1 MYLKSLEL
9 FGFKSFA
16 PKTVMNFHRGVTA
29 VVGPNGCG
37 KSNVLDAMR
46 WVLGEQ
52 SAKALRG
59 GEMADVI
66 FSGTD
71 SRAAVGMAEVTMTF
85 DECEEALG
93 LDWHEVAITRRVFR
107 DGGSE
112 YLLNKTPCRLKDIHQ
127 MFMDT
132 GIGRSAYSIMEQG
145 KIDMI
150 LSSRPE
156 DRRAIFEE
164 AAGITKYKSQ
174 KKEALRKL
182 EATDANL
189 LRLADIIKE
198 VKRQIG
204 SLQRQAGKA
213 RRYQSLIGDLKMLE
227 THAAKRQHDLLAGQR
242 EAATEEL
249 ARLADRHIECE
260 QEIESQESQVG
271 VQRSALEEM
280 EQRLI
285 HARQTLSELRT
296 RISNHENRI
305 VFNEERAEEFTGL
318 VERYRGDVAA
328 AEEKFRIAETQLR
341 DTDTELEQITALLAS
356 ELRVMEETQAATAA
370 LTSQRQE
377 AERTIAQIGN
387 DSARIESRVSGLRG
401 QISGVMQQRDG
412 AEARLQ
418 ILSGELEQLTFAFA
432 EHTDRLRDGQAE
444 LDRGTADLEQ
454 RTAAL
459 ASAEQQLRE
468 TQGGLAA
475 IENEFRDAQRSL
487 AEKQS
492 KLEVLRHL
500 NEGGEGFSEGTQA
513 VLKGLDNPE
522 FYKPAVLGALAQ
534 FIEVDPEYVTAVEAA
549 LGANLQ
555 AIVMK
560 DTLVAEAIVKTLT
573 AQKMG
578 KASLALRELDRHFEH
593 SAESLTPPEGAV
605 DWLINK
611 IKPQAEVQRLVERLV
626 NHTVLVPDLE
636 TALRIFPQRGSAIVT
651 LTGDVLT
658 RDGILNGGA
667 TGEATNS
674 VLQRKNQIHALEAE
688 EQQMQATL
696 DGVTQRRAELELAIE
711 TAQARLEEA
720 REEKQNATLHV
731 STLRNQ
737 LAMIEREAK
746 ETERKQQNLEGERA
760 SSEARH
766 REAADRV
773 GGLES
778 EIGALLAQLEELQ
791 QRRGEAQN
799 ELEVLRSREGE
810 LAAELNE
817 LRVKVATER
826 QRHSSLHTQR
836 QPMEA
841 RIGELGDLIAAR
853 QQDIVSYQERAE
865 AMTAENAEIAAN
877 LETLRGQVGEGEAAV
892 AALVEERSGIAAA
905 VEELANTL
913 RLLRHQ
919 LSETHD
925 QRSRLEVKQTQV
937 EMKLTALTE
946 HIQKRYQLDLATFE
960 RDLHGLRVAVREHAQ
975 RQQRGVQADMEGTAP
990 SVPISDESGE
1000 PSPETEPGIDSA
1012 MPSSDDAF
1020 AIDWDRVEAM
1030 VREIDSR
1037 IDAMGPVN
1045 LDAIQEYD
1053 ELEERHTFL
1062 ENQNNDLINAKAE
1075 LLATI
1080 TKINETTRTLFA
1092 ETFEKIRVNFSEMFV
1107 ELFGGGKAN
1116 LVLTDESDPLESG
1129 IDIIAKPPG
1138 KQLQSITLLSGGE
1151 RTMTAVALLFS
1162 IYMVKPSPFCV
1173 LDEMDAPLDESNI
1186 NRFIKILD
1194 RFVGQS
1200 QFIVI
1205 SHHKRTIARADA
1217 LYGVTMEEHGVSK
1230 LVGVKFSHRA
1240 DTGDGQDVL
1249 GSSEP
1254 TAVPSVAETF
1264 GKSGDLHSETAES
1277 FGGVA

>member
-16 PKTVMNFHRGVTA
+16 PKTIMNFHRGVTA

-37 KSNVLDAMR
+37 KSNVLDAIR

-132 GIGRSAYSIMEQG
+132 GIGRTAYSIMEQG

-182 EATDANL
+182 EATEANL

-213 RRYQSLIGDLKMLE
+213 RRYQSLIGDLKLME
-227 THAAKRQHDLLAGQR
+227 THAAKRQFDMLEEQR
-242 EAATEEL
+242 AAATAQHAEL
-249 ARLADRHIECE
+249 SDRQIECE
-260 QEIESQESQVG
+260 QEIENQESQVS
-271 VQRSALEEM
+271 VQRAALEEM
-280 EQRLI
+280 EQRANQ
-285 HARQTLSELRT
+285 ARQAVADLRT

-305 VFNEERAEEFTGL
+305 IFNEERASEFTGL
-318 VERYRGDVAA
+318 VERYRSDVAA
-328 AEEKFRIAETQLR
+328 GEEKFRIAETQLH
-341 DTDTELEQITALLAS
+341 DTDIELEQITSLLAS
-356 ELRVMEETQAATAA
+356 ELRVLEETQAATAA
-370 LTSQRQE
+370 LTGQRQS
-377 AERTIAQIGN
+377 AESTIAAIAN

-401 QISGVMQQRDG
+401 QISGVTQQRDG
-412 AEARLQ
+412 AEARLN

-432 EHTDRLRDGQAE
+432 EFTDRLRDTQAE
-444 LDRGTADLEQ
+444 LDRGIADLEM

-459 ASAEQQLRE
+459 AEAEQQLRDS
-468 TQGGLAA
+468 QGGFAA
-475 IENEFRDAQRSL
+475 IDNELRAAQRSL

-522 FYKPAVLGALAQ
+522 FFKPSVLGALAQ
-534 FIEVDPEYVTAVEAA
+534 FIEVDPEYVVAVEAA

-560 DTLVAEAIVKTLT
+560 DTMIAESIIKTLS
-573 AQKMG
+573 AKKLG
-578 KASLALRELDRHFEH
+578 KASLALRELDKHFEH
-593 SAESLTPPEGAV
+593 SSEQLTLPDGAV

-611 IKPQAEVQRLVERLV
+611 IKPQPEVQRLVERLV

-636 TALRIFPQRGSAIVT
+636 TALRIFPQRSSGVVT
-651 LTGDVLT
+651 MTGDVLT
-658 RDGILNGGA
+658 RDGILYGGA
-667 TGEATNS
+667 TGEAVNS

-688 EQQMQATL
+688 EQEILRQI
-696 DGVTQRRAELELAIE
+696 DGVTQRRDDLQVAIE
-711 TAQARLEEA
+711 TGQARLDEA

-731 STLRNQ
+731 STMRNQ

-773 GGLES
+773 GGLEA
-778 EIGALLAQLEELQ
+778 EIAAQLQQLEELQ

-799 ELEVLRSREGE
+799 ELEVLRARENE

-826 QRHSSLHTQR
+826 QRHSSLHNQR
-836 QPMEA
+836 EPMEA
-841 RIGELGDLIAAR
+841 RLVELTELIAAR
-853 QQDIVSYQERAE
+853 KQDIVTYDERAQS
-865 AMTAENAEIAAN
+865 MLAENSEIEAN
-877 LETLRGQVGEGEAAV
+877 LIRLREQIGEGEAAV
-892 AALVEERSGIAAA
+892 AALLEERSGMAAA

-913 RLLRHQ
+913 RVLRHQ
-919 LSETHD
+919 LSEAHD
-925 QRSRLEVKQTQV
+925 QRSRLEVKQAQV
-937 EMKLTALTE
+937 EMKLNALIE
-946 HIQKRYQLDLATFE
+946 HIQKRYQLDLSTFE
-960 RDLHGLRVAVREHAQ
+960 RDLYGLRVAIREHVK
-975 RQQRGVQADMEGTAP
+975 RQQRGGSLDVSTSSDSSEAPAEVASGSAPAEMEEEQP
-990 SVPISDESGE
+990 LV
-1000 PSPETEPGIDSA
+1000 
-1012 MPSSDDAF
+1012 DDAF
-1020 AIDWDRVEAM
+1020 AIDWDRIDAM
-1030 VREIDSR
+1030 VREIDQR
-1037 IDAMGPVN
+1037 IDSMGPVN

-1053 ELEERHTFL
+1053 ELEQRHTFL
-1062 ENQNNDLINAKAE
+1062 EQQNTDLINAKTE
-1075 LLATI
+1075 LLDTI
-1080 TKINETTRTLFA
+1080 TKINMTTRTLFA

-1129 IDIIAKPPG
+1129 IEIIAKPPG
-1138 KQLQSITLLSGGE
+1138 KQLQTITLL
-1151 RTMTAVALLFS
+1151 
-1162 IYMVKPSPFCV
+1162 
-1173 LDEMDAPLDESNI
+1173 
-1186 NRFIKILD
+1186 
-1194 RFVGQS
+1194 
-1200 QFIVI
+1200 
-1205 SHHKRTIARADA
+1205 
-1217 LYGVTMEEHGVSK
+1217 
-1230 LVGVKFSHRA
+1230 
-1240 DTGDGQDVL
+1240 
-1249 GSSEP
+1249 
-1254 TAVPSVAETF
+1254 
-1264 GKSGDLHSETAES
+1264 
-1277 FGGVA
+1277 